1 MTRCCHECRF
11 FDHLPQV
18 QDIGR
23 IGQCLYAKER
33 FGGDVKVRWLD
44 RACKGFEAKEPDY
57 KAGRR
62 R

>member
-1 MTRCCHECRF
+1 
-11 FDHLPQV
+11 V

-44 RACKGFEAKEPDY
+44 RACKGFEDKLTGQRPGKKY
-57 KAGRR
+57 QGVRRGR
-62 R
+62 